1 MSLSFQNIRL
11 KKSHFSEI
19 GDNNI
24 HNHNTAKLISI
35 FKYHESFSLGFQE
48 KIHVVISNKRE
59 KIIILNVF
67 QAFALKH
74 AFCNFFQILIIMTIL
89 CDVR

>member
-48 KIHVVISNKRE
+48 KIHVVI
-59 KIIILNVF
+59 
-67 QAFALKH
+67 
-74 AFCNFFQILIIMTIL
+74 
-89 CDVR
+89 

>member
-19 GDNNI
+19 GNNNI

-48 KIHVVISNKRE
+48 KIQVFMSNKRE
-59 KIIILNVF
+59 EIIILNVF
-67 QAFALKH
+67 QALPSNMPFVTSFK
-74 AFCNFFQILIIMTIL
+74 F
-89 CDVR
+89 